1 MGQRNLLA
9 VWKECLGI
17 SDVANGRGS
26 LDEKKTFQSSHYCYQ
41 PSFWKETGKILGL
54 GGLVWQECELSI
66 DVGRGEM
73 RLAMQGQQR

>member
-26 LDEKKTFQSSHYCYQ
+26 LDEKKSILEFSLLL
-41 PSFWKETGKILGL
+41 PAFFLERNWKDSGF
-54 GGLVWQECELSI
+54 
-66 DVGRGEM
+66 GRIS
-73 RLAMQGQQR
+73 LARVRAEH